1 VRSLKRSDALAP
13 LSRQHHQ
20 GLFAA
25 LKLKRADTASAGEA
39 RAAFVE
45 FWEREGRDHF
55 RVEEE
60 LLLPAYARHGEHD
73 HPAVVRVLVDHVD
86 LRRRGEDVA
95 ASTDPDPD
103 ELHEL
108 GERLERHIRHEERVL
123 FPLIEAALPADELA
137 RLAQETGHA

>member
-1 VRSLKRSDALAP
+1 MKRSDALAP

-25 LKLKRADTASAGEA
+25 MKLKRADAAGADDA
-39 RAAFVE
+39 RAAFVDY
-45 FWEREGRDHF
+45 WEREGRDHF

-60 LLLPAYARHGEHD
+60 VLLPAYARHGEHD

-95 ASTDPDPD
+95 AVADPDPAA
-103 ELHEL
+103 LNEL

-123 FPLIEAALPADELA
+123 FPLIEEALPPDELA
-137 RLAQETGHA
+137 RLAHETGHA